1 MNPPAGHTWVSQS
14 STEHVYRGKIGVLVL
29 GAGFGGGWISGV

>member
-1 MNPPAGHTWVSQS
+1 MRRLTIIRSHNDCRKTILLQIV
-14 STEHVYRGKIGVLVL
+14 RVLVL

>member
-1 MNPPAGHTWVSQS
+1 MGFRGFRAFKDS
-14 STEHVYRGKIGVLVL
+14 SFGVLVL